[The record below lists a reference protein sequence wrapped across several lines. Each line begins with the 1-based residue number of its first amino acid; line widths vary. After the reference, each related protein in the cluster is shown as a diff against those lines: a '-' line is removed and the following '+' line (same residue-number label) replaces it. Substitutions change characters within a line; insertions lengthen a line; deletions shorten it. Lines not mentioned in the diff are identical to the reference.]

1 MQTEFRQSGIF
12 PRSGMNTPPVV
23 LLDVILK
30 ISEMFKTSARGKR
43 EMFAFDQGTFNSKEN
58 IHDGVDFK

>member
-12 PRSGMNTPPVV
+12 PRSGMHTPPVV

-30 ISEMFKTSARGKR
+30 ISEIFKTSARAKR
-43 EMFAFDQGTFNSKEN
+43 EIDVCVWPGNF
-58 IHDGVDFK
+58 